1 MIKKLSE
8 REHILIRPSM
18 YIGGISKVK
27 KEEFIYENNKIIFKE
42 INYVPGLIKII
53 NEIIDNAVDEYIK
66 TDGEFGNKIF
76 VKITENQVQVKDNG
90 RGIPVKKQGDHYL
103 PELCWNHARAGSNFD
118 DDDHT
123 QIGTNGVGSFATAV
137 FSEKFV
143 GITDDGKKRYKIV
156 IQNNAESFRESI
168 QDSKERGTFVTFEP
182 DLVKFGLENIDETHK
197 NIIYQRLINLSITF
211 PDIQFKFNGK
221 VVQYKSFKKYL
232 ELFNEYY
239 ELFETDNYK
248 FAILP
253 NQFDD
258 FKQFSYVNG
267 LYIKNGGTHID
278 IITEN
283 VVRRLRE
290 KLQRKFKAIKPGD
303 IKNKIMVVAFL
314 KNVNALKFDSQTKE
328 TITNSVKEM
337 NEYYGE
343 IDWDKFVNKIYK
355 NKEIIDPITEV
366 YRIKEEFAKRKEL
379 QKLSKTR
386 KKIKSEKYYPATRV
400 KKYLMITEGESA
412 FGGLSPVLGRSDTG
426 YYCLKGKPLNA
437 YSANTQKFTANKE
450 LTELFQI
457 LQNEGYEKIIF
468 ATDQDLDGFHIRG
481 LLIGFI
487 ERYAYDYKGKIGIL
501 NTPVKAVSKNKKLIR
516 WVYNLNDSLEL
527 KRGEELKYFKGLGRW
542 NKNDL
547 KAVVEKDG
555 LEKMIDMFE
564 FDNENIIDDWLNDK
578 KADIRKTYIMN
589 NDFDIVK
596 V

>member
-8 REHILIRPSM
+8 REHILVRPSM
-18 YIGGISKVK
+18 YIGGISKTK
-27 KEEFIYENNKIIFKE
+27 KDEFIYENGKIVYKE
-42 INYVPGLIKII
+42 IEYVPGLIKII

-66 TDGEFGNKIF
+66 TNGKFGNKIY
-76 VKITENQVQVKDNG
+76 VKINDNQVQVKDNG
-90 RGIPVKKQGDHYL
+90 RGIPVKKQGNHYL

-118 DDDHT
+118 DDNHT

-137 FSEKFV
+137 FSERFV
-143 GITDDGKKRYKIV
+143 GITDDGEKRYRIV

-168 QDSKERGTFVTFEP
+168 QDSKERGTHVTFEP
-182 DLVKFGLENIDETHK
+182 DLNKFNLKKIDEIHK

-221 VVQYKSFKKYL
+221 TVQYKSFRKYL

-239 ELFETDNYK
+239 ELYENEDYK

-278 IITEN
+278 IITDN
-283 VVRRLRE
+283 IVKRIRE
-290 KLQRKFKAIKPGD
+290 KLQRKYKSIKPGD
-303 IKNKIMVVAFL
+303 IKNKIMVIAFL

-328 TITNSVKEM
+328 TITNSVKEI
-337 NEYYGE
+337 NEYYGN
-343 IDWDKFVNKIYK
+343 IDWDKFVNKVYK
-355 NKEIIDPITEV
+355 NKDIIDPITEI

-379 QKLSKTR
+379 QKLSKT
-386 KKIKSEKYYPATRV
+386 KKRIKSEKYYPAIKR

-412 FGGLSPVLGRSDTG
+412 FGGLSPVLGRENCG
-426 YYCLKGKPLNA
+426 YYCLRGKPLNA
-437 YSANTQKFTANKE
+437 YSANTQKFTSNKE

-457 LQNEGYEKIIF
+457 IQNEGYEKIIF

-487 ERYAYDYKGKIGIL
+487 EKYLPDIKFNIGII
-501 NTPVKAVSKNKKLIR
+501 NTPVKAIKKNKKLLR
-516 WVYNLNDSLEL
+516 WVYDLNKDLNI
-527 KRGEELKYFKGLGRW
+527 KHGEELKYYKGLGSW
-542 NKNDL
+542 TKEDL
-547 KAVVEKDG
+547 KQVIEKDG
-555 LEKMIDMFE
+555 LDKMIDIFE
-564 FDNENIIDDWLNDK
+564 FDNEEVIDDWLSDK
-578 KADIRKTYIMN
+578 KADVRKEYIMN
-589 NDFDIVK
+589 NNFDIVK